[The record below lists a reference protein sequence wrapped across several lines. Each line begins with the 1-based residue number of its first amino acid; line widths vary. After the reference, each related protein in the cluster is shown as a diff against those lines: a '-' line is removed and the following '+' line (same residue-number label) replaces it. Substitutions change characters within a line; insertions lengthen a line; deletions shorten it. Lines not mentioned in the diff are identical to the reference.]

1 MARELQDDDPGAG
14 GTGAV
19 GEGGVDVLEAADC
32 VVAAFVDEERW
43 VTVGLPGETG
53 ADLDTLLA
61 AARRL
66 PAETG
71 VVLLAAYDDDFFLIL
86 RVQGAHVR
94 ALLSDA
100 SASLDWTV
108 ADDVIAMLDLP
119 EIDEEEPEPAG
130 DLHLL
135 ADLGVP
141 ALALEALCEDDDL
154 YPDEV
159 LADVARRLGLAD
171 YQRAVATSRRSKI

>member
-1 MARELQDDDPGAG
+1 MAREMHDGMDQFGDETSG
-14 GTGAV
+14 
-19 GEGGVDVLEAADC
+19 GEGGVDVLDVADF

-43 VTVGLPGETG
+43 VTVGLPVETG
-53 ADLDTLLA
+53 ADLESMLG

-66 PAETG
+66 PAESG
-71 VVLLAAYDDDFFLIL
+71 VVMLAAFDDDFFLIL
-86 RVQGAHVR
+86 RVQGARVR

-100 SASLDWTV
+100 SASLDWAI
-108 ADDVIAMLDLP
+108 ADEVLTLLDLP
-119 EIDEEEPEPAG
+119 EVDEEEPEAAG
-130 DLHLL
+130 DLQLL

-159 LADVARRLGLAD
+159 LTEVARRLGLSD
-171 YQRAVATSRRSKI
+171 YSRAVATSRRS